1 MGDWQIDSEGNVIL
15 YPVVGWQTAPAAE
28 SACVLRTMFARDD
41 AQLRSG
47 TPDGIQFVMTPAQ
60 ALRLA
65 EDLMTVANHIMKLP
79 SPKGL
84 SN

>member
-1 MGDWQIDSEGNVIL
+1 
-15 YPVVGWQTAPAAE
+15 
-28 SACVLRTMFARDD
+28 MFARDD

-47 TPDGIQFVMTPAQ
+47 TPDAIQFVMTPAQ